1 MKILVTYDMFREGFT
16 ELESKYEVTFPEGR
30 DFTYEEVFEMIPEYD
45 VLCSMFDFP
54 VNKELI
60 DHASKLRL
68 IANYAVGYNNID
80 VAYALEKGLTVANT
94 PDPVTAPTANIALG
108 LMLDTAR
115 RITECDRKLRTL
127 GKDMK
132 VGVLENLG
140 MPVTGQTL
148 GIIGMGRIGKA
159 LAKRANA
166 LGMDVIYH
174 NRRQLCI
181 EDETKLNVTYVSKEE
196 LLAKADFVSLN
207 APYTPDTYHILGEE
221 EFKQMKPSAIL
232 INTARGPLVDEHALV
247 KALREGTIHGAGL
260 DVFEFGDYPLPEL
273 LEMDNVVLTPHIGTQ
288 TMETRIIMARTV
300 CNNVI
305 GFLEGDRPVSRVLP
319 AMTAAF
325 ILSELQSVG
334 TPEKAVHLSRFFKTG
349 PGQYGEGDQFLGV
362 VVPQTRSIAKA
373 NKATPFD
380 ELQLLLD
387 SPWHEARLCALLIL
401 VYRFQDRK
409 AMPEE
414 REAIFRFYLKNMRR
428 CNNWDLV
435 DLTCRDIVGEYLVD
449 KDRSL
454 LYRLAESENLWE
466 QRISIVS
473 TWAFIRRN
481 DFGDTLELSERLI
494 GHKHDLMH
502 KAVGW
507 MLREVGKKERQTL
520 TDFLERNATRLPRTA
535 LRYAIEHY
543 PEPERQ
549 YFLKKK

>member
-30 DFTYEEVFEMIPEYD
+30 DFTYEEVFDMIPEYD

-196 LLAKADFVSLN
+196 LLAKAVGGRACLGKSL
-207 APYTPDTYHILGEE
+207 
-221 EFKQMKPSAIL
+221 
-232 INTARGPLVDEHALV
+232 ARRYDSWC
-247 KALREGTIHGAGL
+247 R
-260 DVFEFGDYPLPEL
+260 FGCIRVWRLSSP
-273 LEMDNVVLTPHIGTQ
+273 
-288 TMETRIIMARTV
+288 R
-300 CNNVI
+300 VI
-305 GFLEGDRPVSRVLP
+305 GNGQRGINPSYRHPDDGNPYHYGTHGMQQRDRVLGGRSSRITGTP

-409 AMPEE
+409 VMPEE

>member
-232 INTARGPLVDEHALV
+232 IVPFPSAFVCNFINCFP
-247 KALREGTIHGAGL
+247 RESNIIYNVFIICRAEIWNVYISPYHTLCNLFFLFLQFFLHIFLNLQIGFIYHGL
-260 DVFEFGDYPLPEL
+260 PPLPAFKSIL
-273 LEMDNVVLTPHIGTQ
+273 LT
-288 TMETRIIMARTV
+288 A
-300 CNNVI
+300 
-305 GFLEGDRPVSRVLP
+305 LP
-319 AMTAAF
+319 Y
-325 ILSELQSVG
+325 ILSY
-334 TPEKAVHLSRFFKTG
+334 SR
-349 PGQYGEGDQFLGV
+349 YH
-362 VVPQTRSIAKA
+362 
-373 NKATPFD
+373 
-380 ELQLLLD
+380 
-387 SPWHEARLCALLIL
+387 SPLFCL
-401 VYRFQDRK
+401 
-409 AMPEE
+409 
-414 REAIFRFYLKNMRR
+414 
-428 CNNWDLV
+428 
-435 DLTCRDIVGEYLVD
+435 
-449 KDRSL
+449 
-454 LYRLAESENLWE
+454 
-466 QRISIVS
+466 
-473 TWAFIRRN
+473 
-481 DFGDTLELSERLI
+481 LSESH
-494 GHKHDLMH
+494 GS
-502 KAVGW
+502 W
-507 MLREVGKKERQTL
+507 
-520 TDFLERNATRLPRTA
+520 
-535 LRYAIEHY
+535 
-543 PEPERQ
+543 
-549 YFLKKK
+549 